1 MTECGCGHLP
11 SEHQDATGRCMG
23 ESYDPVYDTTY
34 KCLCP
39 YLTEEKL

>member
-34 KCLCP
+34 ACLCP
-39 YLTEEKL
+39 YYTEEKL